1 MYYFV
6 RTKKIFKLI
15 FIILGVSILAGCGNK
30 KNITLEFDFKNNIWS
45 NKLINLNNNFQGE
58 THE

>member
-1 MYYFV
+1 M
-6 RTKKIFKLI
+6 
-15 FIILGVSILAGCGNK
+15 SILFFLLLSVNFLSSCGNK